1 MSVFGVEG
9 SAAWEGSAPVSN
21 APPKAEPFHF
31 INRQLWPGGII
42 KTGKHSFNRAWCRGS
57 QP

>member
-1 MSVFGVEG
+1 MSVFDVEG

-31 INRQLWPGGII
+31 INRQLWPGGIVW
-42 KTGKHSFNRAWCRGS
+42 TEEHSFSRDS